1 MKEDNQTNDPN
12 KNIYEKYMKNI
23 KQELSHTQLSEEAQT
38 KIINT
43 GKQTARLTNILISLA
58 ILLLLLPMM
67 TLFTYMYY
75 GGISGKA
82 NNYLEVVAKTIYV
95 TEPNTSLEMMRIE
108 DHIGLFS
115 MEISFE
121 TFKRIGKEDY
131 KASDYKIPFSMSTPS
146 FPKRTYYLERP
157 LPTIPGIETETL
169 FHPNARIPFGISQ
182 EWEMLDKLPDG
193 TVAEVYVS
201 LSNLMEPQELAA
213 SLPSETDLRWFAVHS
228 GFEARQLSR
237 DGLPLTPIGYPAQID
252 KTTWSPFNG
261 REQTNEQVFLEIL
274 ELLEKN
280 EEIAVKAARAK
291 SLEISERLRFIN
303 EHGIQVY
310 GAVVTGPV
318 PELRKLRGLDGIRAV
333 KVGEVK
339 LWNWK

>member
-12 KNIYEKYMKNI
+12 KDIYESYMNNM
-23 KQELSHTQLSEEAQT
+23 KQEISNTKLSEESQT

-58 ILLLLLPMM
+58 ILLLMLPMM

-82 NNYLEVVAKTIYV
+82 NNYIEVVAKTMYV
-95 TEPNTSLEMMRIE
+95 TEPNTSLEMMKIE
-108 DHIGLFS
+108 NQIGLFS

-131 KASDYKIPFSMSTPS
+131 KASDYRMPFSLSNPS

-157 LPTIPGIETETL
+157 LPTIPSVETETL
-169 FHPNARIPFGISQ
+169 LHPNARIPFAVNR
-182 EWEMLDKLPDG
+182 EWEILDKLPDG

-201 LSNLMEPQELAA
+201 LSRLMDPQELAA
-213 SLPSETDLRWFAVHS
+213 SLPSETDLRWLAVHT
-228 GFEARQLSR
+228 GFEARQISR
-237 DGLPLTPIGYPAQID
+237 NGLPLTPIGYPAQID
-252 KTTWSPFNG
+252 PITWSPFNG
-261 REQTNEQVFLEIL
+261 REQTNEQVFLDIL

-280 EEIAVKAARAK
+280 EDIAVRAARAK
-291 SLEISERLRFIN
+291 SLEISERLRFIQEN
-303 EHGIQVY
+303 GIQVY

-318 PELRKLRGLDGIRAV
+318 PELRKLREFDDIRAV

-339 LWNWK
+339 LWNWR